1 MTASPLRTSQPEAT
15 AVSTDPKHSD
25 VKPATIFRHAFGV
38 YPSIAMLAGMQLD
51 LFTPLGDGPMT
62 ETALAQALGVQARKL
77 RPLLYALVRAELLTV
92 DGDRFANTAEADHY
106 LVCGRPGYVG
116 SAHELYADLWG
127 AALKA
132 GASIRASAPQVK
144 HDFAATSSDEL
155 ASFFRGL
162 HAGALSVGRQL
173 AELFGFGAF
182 RRLADVGGGSGG
194 LAIAACQSCA
204 GLEAAV
210 VDLPTVAPIAQ
221 SFVDEAGLG
230 SRVKVIANDIVE
242 GAPAARFDVAVV
254 RNLIQV
260 LGPDQ
265 ARRALRHIGDT
276 LEPGGLLLVV
286 GHVLQDSRLAPWE
299 AVSMNLA
306 FVSIYDEGQAYTEGE
321 HRRWLAEAGLAVLD
335 VRYGAARG
343 GSSIVVARKSA

>member
-1 MTASPLRTSQPEAT
+1 
-15 AVSTDPKHSD
+15 VSTDPKHSD

-62 ETALAQALGVQARKL
+62 ETALAQALGVQAQKL

-106 LVCGRPGYVG
+106 LVCGRPGYMG

-132 GASIRASAPQVK
+132 GASIRAGAPQVK

-162 HAGALSVGRQL
+162 H

-230 SRVKVIANDIVE
+230 SRVKIIANDIVE

-265 ARRALRHIGDT
+265 ARRALRHVGDM

-299 AVSMNLA
+299 AVGMNLA

-321 HRRWLAEAGLAVLD
+321 HRHWLAEAGLAALD

-343 GSSIVVARKSA
+343 GSSIVVARKLA